1 MSSSNTKSRKNP
13 KIRKTNH
20 KRRNTNRRKTGKQSI
35 QAIHNST
42 NQNAHIDQKMKA
54 KIIQTFFEMINTI
67 RLYHWSTT
75 SYAQHKATDELYTK
89 LNEKTDEF
97 VETLLGKDSRRV
109 HMLETRID
117 LIDVHSVRDLKIQ
130 IHEFREFLMDFNI
143 LFDQRKDS
151 DLLSLRD
158 EILGILNQFLYF
170 LTFK

>member
-1 MSSSNTKSRKNP
+1 MSNTKSRKN
-13 KIRKTNH
+13 RKTNH
-20 KRRNTNRRKTGKQSI
+20 KRRNTNRRKTIKQNI
-35 QAIHNST
+35 QA
-42 NQNAHIDQKMKA
+42 NQNPNQKHTIDQKMKA

-75 SYAQHKATDELYTK
+75 SYAQHKSTDELYTK

-97 VETLLGKDSRRV
+97 VEILLGKDSRRV
-109 HMLETRID
+109 HMLETRTD

-130 IHEFREFLMDFNI
+130 IHEFRDFLIDFNI

-151 DLLSLRD
+151 DLLNVRD